1 MKPLKIVKPKFKVS
15 LKGKLPLKTGGGD
28 AGSLSEK
35 DPPSVTEPTTTHAT
49 TKTSREDFIR
59 KLTPSQKKDL
69 TPRKLQVLLDTYSE
83 SDSDPAEDN
92 LSEKEEDNFYSLR
105 ERLPHS
111 VVMEREGDTDR
122 WDPFSDVDDSDKDSD
137 YHVDVREL
145 SDNEGKGDSDD
156 SSVFVASSSRGSRK
170 RVPSARVRVAGIG
183 RHLGGVSRHRG
194 ARRGSRG
201 PLFTVSPGTQEE
213 EEEDADDA
221 GWTTDLTPST
231 QLNFTGTPGL

>member
-1 MKPLKIVKPKFKVS
+1 MVKPKFKVS

-105 ERLPHS
+105 ERVPHS

-137 YHVDVREL
+137 YHVDVHEL
-145 SDNEGKGDSDD
+145 SDNEGKGDSDASDDGDD

-183 RHLGGVSRHRG
+183 RRLGGVSQHRG
-194 ARRGSRG
+194 ARRGSCG

-213 EEEDADDA
+213 EEEEEEDVVIRARLSR
-221 GWTTDLTPST
+221 DLVP
-231 QLNFTGTPGL
+231 